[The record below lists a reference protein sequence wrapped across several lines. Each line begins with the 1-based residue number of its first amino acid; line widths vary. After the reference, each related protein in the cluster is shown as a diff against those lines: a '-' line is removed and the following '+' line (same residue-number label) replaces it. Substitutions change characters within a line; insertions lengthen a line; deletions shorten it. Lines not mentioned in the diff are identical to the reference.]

1 MTGPEA
7 SREQS
12 VRRWCKTVDIDCV
25 KFGSIFDTKWPDRIY
40 LFNYGL
46 AVFIEWKAPGKK
58 PDTGQQRKIDRLRSR
73 GFKVEVFDNVQEAK
87 KWLSGFLIPTS

>member
-12 VRRWCKTVDIDCV
+12 VRRWCKEVGIDCV
-25 KFGSIFDTKWPDRIY
+25 KFGNVYDTGWPDRIY
-40 LFNYGL
+40 LFDYGL

-58 PDTGQQRKIDRLRSR
+58 PNKAQERKILRLRSR
-73 GFKVEVFDNVQEAK
+73 GFHVAVFDNVQEAK
-87 KWLSGFLIPTS
+87 QWLSGFLMNTK

>member
-25 KFGSIFDTKWPDRIY
+25 KFGHTFDKGWPDRIY
-40 LFNYGL
+40 LFDHGL

-58 PDTGQQRKIDRLRSR
+58 PSKVQQRKIDRLRSR
-73 GFKVEVFDNVQEAK
+73 KFHVEVFDNVREAK
-87 KWLSGFLIPTS
+87 AWLSGFLMNTN